1 MTAPLLLV
9 ALLAQQGGAAV
20 SSDPAQAVIQLQKAI
35 RQNPEVE
42 SNYIELG
49 HVLLRTQ
56 NFNEAALVLEAA
68 RARFPRSAQAAL
80 SAGVAY
86 YGLRRFD
93 DAVTAFLDA
102 GRLDPDAEQPIAFL
116 YRLPENWGARK
127 DDVIQMFSGYV
138 KRHPESA
145 VGHLALGRASSDDSV
160 LRTAV
165 RLNPKSADAHI
176 ELGSVLEVKR
186 DYAGAIASF
195 RKAADLAP
203 RNPVPHYRLS
213 RLYARTGAT
222 ERAEAERALHEK
234 LSAQEKA
241 ELDRRQ
247 AATKHMDLRVR

>member
-35 RQNPEVE
+35 RQNPDVE
-42 SNYIELG
+42 SNYTELG

-68 RARFPRSAQAAL
+68 RVKFPKSAQAAL

-93 DAVTAFLDA
+93 DAVVAFLDA

-116 YRLPENWGARK
+116 YRLPENWGDRK
-127 DDVIQMFSGYV
+127 DDVVHLFSGYV
-138 KRHPESA
+138 KRRPESA
-145 VGHLALGRASSDDSV
+145 AGHLALGRASEDV
-160 LRTAV
+160 AELRTAI
-165 RLNPKSADAHI
+165 RLNPRSSDAHI
-176 ELGSVLEVKR
+176 ELGSVLETKR
-186 DYAGAIASF
+186 DFVGAIAAF

-203 RNPVPHYRLS
+203 RNPVPHMES
-213 RLYARTGAT
+213 
-222 ERAEAERALHEK
+222 
-234 LSAQEKA
+234 
-241 ELDRRQ
+241 
-247 AATKHMDLRVR
+247 TKVL